1 MKAFWKTAE
10 RKSSL
15 FPVIPEKSACGPKG
29 TEIPETVKKVS
40 SLVV

>member
-29 TEIPETVKKVS
+29 TEIPETVKWGY
-40 SLVV
+40 SLVA